1 MNPFPERGRLR
12 MKFSAG
18 EQSEFIQFRMKRL
31 KTAHVCRHQVNGGV
45 EESFIKRIQAASLNQ
60 QGAYFLQS
68 QNTVWSRVN
77 AFAVGNRRTRVQ
89 RCSRGTPVILVQV
102 LMHRGNR
109 QKT

>member
-1 MNPFPERGRLR
+1 
-12 MKFSAG
+12 
-18 EQSEFIQFRMKRL
+18 MKRL
-31 KTAHVCRHQVNGGV
+31 NTAHVGRHQVNGGV

-89 RCSRGTPVILVQV
+89 RCSRAAPVIFVQV
-102 LMHRGNR
+102 FMHRAAR